1 MPVRGQTGGGPLRFI
16 KGTCHQYEHS
26 LNELFPG
33 CAAKSLAV

>member
-1 MPVRGQTGGGPLRFI
+1 LRFI